1 MNCVLIKMGGKGVRF
16 GNALPKQFYEL
27 DGEPLFAYVLRKYN
41 DIKNIDSFIIV
52 TNNEWMD
59 MTISYAQDILGSK
72 LLSVVPGGDTN
83 AKSTYNGVMAATEF
97 LKDDDILL
105 VHDVTDAIISEKAI
119 NSAINACKVHKC
131 IAVVTEQVHTLYKK
145 NNEGFITGTIE
156 KQTVGSGYSPEAFEY
171 AVIKSSFESA
181 SETELNQMTS
191 AMALVQAHGY
201 MPFCVVSHQ
210 IDIKI
215 TYQEDMEALKLV
227 IKNGENL
234 YKSINE

>member
-16 GNALPKQFYEL
+16 GDVTPKQFYEI

-41 DIKNIDSFIIV
+41 EIKNVDSFIIV

-59 MTISYAQDILGSK
+59 MTVSYAKRILGDK
-72 LLSVVPGGDTN
+72 LLSVVSGGDTN
-83 AKSTYNGVMAATEF
+83 AKSTYNGVMEASKYLGE
-97 LKDDDILL
+97 DDILL

-119 NSAINACKVHKC
+119 NDAIDACKIHKC
-131 IAVVTEQVHTLYKK
+131 IAVVTEQVHTLYTKDA
-145 NNEGFITGTIE
+145 EGYITGTIE

-171 AVIKSSFESA
+171 SIIKNSYSHA
-181 SETELNQMTS
+181 SEEELNQMTS

-201 MPFCVVSHQ
+201 KPFCVVSHQ

-215 TYQEDMEALKLV
+215 TYHEDMEALKLV

-234 YKSINE
+234 YKA

>member
-16 GNALPKQFYEL
+16 GSTLPKQFYEI
-27 DGEPLFAYVLRKYN
+27 DGEPLFAYVLRRYN
-41 DIKNIDSFIIV
+41 DIKNIDAFVIV

-59 MTISYAQDILGSK
+59 MTITHAKDVLGPK

-83 AKSTYNGVMAATEF
+83 AKSTYNGVMEASKY
-97 LKDDDILL
+97 LKSDDVLL

-119 NSAINACKVHKC
+119 NDAINACKVHKC

-145 NNEGFITGTIE
+145 DQEGFITGTIE
-156 KQTVGSGYSPEAFEY
+156 KQTVGSGYSPEAFEFSI
-171 AVIKSSFESA
+171 IKNSYESA
-181 SETELNQMTS
+181 SEAELNQMTS

-201 MPFCVVSHQ
+201 KPFCIVSHQ

-215 TYQEDMEALKLV
+215 TYEEDMEALKLV

-234 YKSINE
+234 YKI